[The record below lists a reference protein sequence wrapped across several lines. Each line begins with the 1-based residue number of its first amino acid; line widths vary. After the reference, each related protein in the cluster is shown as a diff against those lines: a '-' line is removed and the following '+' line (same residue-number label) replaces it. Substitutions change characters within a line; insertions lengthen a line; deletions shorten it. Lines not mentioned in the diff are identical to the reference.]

1 MSKLIK
7 AKYENGVIK
16 PLEPLELREGEEV
29 LVKVVKSKKKLEKY
43 FGILGPVDRKLLEE
57 ALKETETI

>member
-1 MSKLIK
+1 MKLIK

-29 LVKVVKSKKKLEKY
+29 LVKVVKNKKLEKY

-57 ALKETETI
+57 ALKEAETI